1 MIYDYD
7 KSWKRGKYKSYITL
21 YYDIAYPALDK
32 YAFKTSL
39 VCPVCPS
46 RHRRPK
52 TATPLRMP
60 DESISS
66 ASRQNSSNP
75 SQQEK

>member
-1 MIYDYD
+1 MIYDYE
-7 KSWKRGKYKSYITL
+7 KSWKCGKYKSYITL
-21 YYDIAYPALDK
+21 YYDIVYSALNK

-39 VCPVCPS
+39 VCPVCPC

-52 TATPLRMP
+52 TATPFPMP
-60 DESISS
+60 TDESISS

-75 SQQEK
+75 P